1 MSVDAVR
8 ADSGGKR
15 DEADPA
21 GVRQVLLPHRTAQ
34 LVWRNEQRSME
45 DVEQEWDKLSPSLI
59 NDYEK
64 KKKDSKRSWKQKPT
78 DRKYRKDRK

>member
-1 MSVDAVR
+1 
-8 ADSGGKR
+8 
-15 DEADPA
+15 
-21 GVRQVLLPHRTAQ
+21 
-34 LVWRNEQRSME
+34 ME
-45 DVEQEWDKLSPSLI
+45 DVEQEWEKLRPSLI